1 MLGAGAEGANPQ
13 RRVLGGGGAR
23 GERSKGGSTTMRRSN
38 SSRARA
44 VVVCRWWIRQ
54 WLGVRAVDP
63 AASRHAGD
71 GSRGGGS
78 ATAAQR
84 WSQGQWVGN
93 SVRLLPRTDKLSG
106 TGRCSPR
113 LSPAGWRASA
123 PSRHHSS
130 FACRPPPSS
139 AHVMPSPALRTPASS
154 TAAQG
159 VGPSLPACAPPPSS
173 ARVPLLGRQRQQHR
187 GKEILFFWMRSKIL
201 LYFIYN
207 F

>member
-1 MLGAGAEGANPQ
+1 MLGAGAEGANQQ
-13 RRVLGGGGAR
+13 RRVLGGGCAR

-44 VVVCRWWIRQ
+44 VVVCRWWIQQ

-78 ATAAQR
+78 ATATQR

-93 SVRLLPRTDKLSG
+93 NVRLLPRTGKLSD

-123 PSRHHSS
+123 PSCHRSS

-139 AHVMPSPALRTPASS
+139 AHVMPLPALRTPARSI
-154 TAAQG
+154 AAQG
-159 VGPSLPACAPPPSS
+159 VGLSLPACAPPPSS
-173 ARVPLLGRQRQQHR
+173 ARVPLPGRQRRRHR